1 MSKASTLN
9 HQSLFSF
16 KRPGAQTKN
25 PTEEEE
31 VKSEDDVESQR
42 REFEYYNE
50 LKSMKKGMAAINTSK
65 T

>member
-31 VKSEDDVESQR
+31 VKSEDDIES
-42 REFEYYNE
+42 
-50 LKSMKKGMAAINTSK
+50 
-65 T
+65 